1 MDVEEIGLSQFKTA
15 VISTVIV
22 VNITLNVIVI
32 AVIVKH
38 PQLREDRT
46 TLFMLSLTISD
57 LANACTAIPISA
69 AVCSDATPN
78 ARNMTR
84 YLPKIMMACDMLF
97 RFSSI
102 NSLCSV
108 TVYKM
113 IAITK
118 PLRCEQILTRNRCY
132 YIICYNWLIG
142 TVVASALFKFDITFT
157 LDTCMYRFHSTSD
170 IMPTIGVGMTVGLAL
185 PVITMIYATA
195 KIFRAIVR
203 THRQITSQDN
213 SIGGEIGAS
222 GNIAS
227 LTLKSIRSGRNVLIM
242 CSVYVILPI
251 PVCVVVIADSI
262 GKLNRLPQWYQFI
275 AVWISVCITSVN
287 SIIYLVLF
295 RSVRSKTVAMFTTLY
310 RTVKC
315 WRS

>member
-1 MDVEEIGLSQFKTA
+1 MDVDELSQFKTA
-15 VISTVIV
+15 VISAVIIL
-22 VNITLNVIVI
+22 NITLNVIVI

-38 PQLREDRT
+38 SQLREDRT

-57 LANACTAIPISA
+57 LANGCTAIPISA

-78 ARNMTR
+78 ARNMTG
-84 YLPKIMMACDMLF
+84 YLPNIMLF
-97 RFSSI
+97 CYMWFSLSSI

-132 YIICYNWLIG
+132 YIMFYNWLIG
-142 TVVASALFKFDITFT
+142 AVFASVLLKFDVTFN
-157 LDTCMYRFHSTSD
+157 LDTCMYRFRPAPGSMLTF
-170 IMPTIGVGMTVGLAL
+170 GVGLTVAL
-185 PVITMIYATA
+185 VFPVITTIYATA
-195 KIFRAIVR
+195 QIFRAIVR

-213 SIGGEIGAS
+213 SIGGEIIGS
-222 GNIAS
+222 GNIES
-227 LTLKSIRSGRNVLIM
+227 LTLKSIRSGRNVLIL

-262 GKLNRLPQWYQFI
+262 GKLNSLPQWYQFI
-275 AVWISVCITSVN
+275 AAWISVCNTSVN
-287 SIIYLVLF
+287 SLIYVVLF
-295 RSVRSKTVAMFTTLY
+295 RNVRSKTVAMFTTLY

-315 WRS
+315 W